1 MKLYGCK
8 GCGSAAVEVILQLAG
23 VEYEFVDAIQSTPYQ
38 RHADLERLNPLGQ
51 VPVLVLD
58 DGSVMTESAAMML
71 YFAEQVPGLIPTVP
85 AQRAA
90 FYRWMIFV
98 PANMYAVFAFRDFP
112 QRWVEGEAAQ
122 LAFRDKTTD
131 RLKEYWRQLE
141 NELRPHPYLLGEAI
155 SALDIYVAMLS
166 KWSPGRQWI
175 RENCPKLIH
184 AVDLTEQHPVVK
196 AVWEKNFG

>member
-8 GCGSAAVEVILQLAG
+8 GCGSAAVEVILQLAD
-23 VEYEFVDAIQSTPYQ
+23 VEYEFVDAIQWTPYQ
-38 RHADLERLNPLGQ
+38 RHADLERINSLGQ
-51 VPVLVLD
+51 VPVLVFD

-71 YFAEQVPGLIPTVP
+71 YFAEKVPGMIPTE
-85 AQRAA
+85 AAARAA

-112 QRWVEGEAAQ
+112 QRWVDGEALQ
-122 LAFRDKTTD
+122 VAFRDKTTE
-131 RLKEYWRQLE
+131 RLKEYWRLLE
-141 NELRPHPYLLGEAI
+141 SELQPQPYLLGAAI

-175 RENCPKLIH
+175 RDNCPKLIS
-184 AVDLTEQHPVVK
+184 AVDKTEQHPVVK